1 MIWPHFQRNFLTEQ
15 NETIKATFCVLSD
28 QNSLRL
34 YFLCYEPTEPNISQP
49 MYRKYSQNHRRL
61 CDFIPDF
68 TFSVDMVS
76 SSFGPSTNEKLAM
89 LKQTFKMCSFTLS
102 IYKIAN
108 WRIISLLSH
117 PFHVLECC
125 WTIYWTQTQR
135 TCTD

>member
-15 NETIKATFCVLSD
+15 NETIKATFRVLSD

-34 YFLCYEPTEPNISQP
+34 YFLCYEPTKPNISQP

-89 LKQTFKMCSFTLS
+89 PKQTFKMCSFTYQ
-102 IYKIAN
+102 YK
-108 WRIISLLSH
+108 R
-117 PFHVLECC
+117 
-125 WTIYWTQTQR
+125 
-135 TCTD
+135 